1 MSIMDKQS
9 VRKEFD
15 RIKSEFSHISKKQKI
30 TPEIKSLFTAMILLM
45 EVVLAIFLEKKTK
58 KTHTNSSK
66 PPSQTQ
72 KDETSLGAKGSNGK
86 GSCEARHI
94 AANTRTV
101 ETTETISVDYCDQCG
116 NR

>member
-1 MSIMDKQS
+1 MWVIFMSVMDKQS

-15 RIKSEFSHISKKQKI
+15 RIKSEFGHISKKQKI

-58 KTHTNSSK
+58 KTKANSSK

-72 KDETSLGAKGSNGK
+72 KDETSLE
-86 GSCEARHI
+86 CARNKLNI
-94 AANTRTV
+94 FKIEFIVKLLILTMFT
-101 ETTETISVDYCDQCG
+101 Y
-116 NR
+116 